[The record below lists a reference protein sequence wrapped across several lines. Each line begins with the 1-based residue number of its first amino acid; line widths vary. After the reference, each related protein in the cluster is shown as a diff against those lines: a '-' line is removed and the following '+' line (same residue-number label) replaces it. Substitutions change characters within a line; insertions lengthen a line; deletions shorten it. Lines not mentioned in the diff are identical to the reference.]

1 MEIKRCSWV
10 SESEIYKN
18 YHDNDWGNPIFDD
31 NKLFEYLSLEIF
43 QAGLSWLTI
52 LKKKKKIFS
61 AFDNFNIQKVSSY
74 SKREINILL
83 QNDTIIRHKQKIN
96 SVINNAKKII
106 DIQNTYISFEKFIW
120 SFSNFKTIKSN
131 KKTQF
136 YISNKL
142 LLKMKKLGFK
152 FIGEKIIFSFL
163 ESCGVFDNHSKY
175 CFKNLKK

>member
-74 SKREINILL
+74 SKREINILF
-83 QNDTIIRHKQKIN
+83 QNK
-96 SVINNAKKII
+96 
-106 DIQNTYISFEKFIW
+106 YISFEKFIW